1 MIMRKLFIIIFLFLF
16 LTISS
21 CNIPISNQP
30 DFEAD
35 VSTKVAI
42 AKTAT
47 VIQNFMMTATAIN
60 SPSGNTPNPI
70 QPTVTS
76 TPTQENFLDSLGMPA
91 WRDQLN
97 NGGGWSLNSPNT
109 DTPNVTIKVENGA
122 LIMTRSV
129 PYGGKNWWLNYQ
141 MIQDFYLEGIFSTEV
156 CNSDDQY
163 GLVFR
168 APTYFDGFGFYFTI
182 TCDGYFNLMRWD
194 SNGAANLFNWEK
206 PEAILAGSNQTN
218 TFGIWAK
225 VGLIRLYANG
235 KMIKEFTDNS
245 LNNKGH
251 FGLFIDSRQ
260 TPGFTIKL
268 DEMAFWNIQ

>member
-1 MIMRKLFIIIFLFLF
+1 MRIFFVSIFLLLF
-16 LTISS
+16 LTITA
-21 CNIPISNQP
+21 CNIPNPNQP
-30 DFEAD
+30 GFEAD
-35 VSTKVAI
+35 VATKVAV

-47 VIQNFMMTATAIN
+47 VIQDFMMTATAVAN
-60 SPSGNTPNPI
+60 PPGYTPNPI
-70 QPTVTS
+70 QPTVIP
-76 TPTQENFLDSLGMPA
+76 TPTQENFQGSLGMPS

-122 LIMTRSV
+122 LLMTRSV

-141 MIQDFYLEGIFSTEV
+141 TIQDFYLEGKFITEG
-156 CNSDDQY
+156 CSGDDQY
-163 GLVFR
+163 GLIFR
-168 APTYFDGFGFYFTI
+168 APTYFDGFGYYFTV
-182 TCDGYFNLMRWD
+182 TCEGYFNLMRWD

-206 PEAILAGSNQTN
+206 PEAIQAGSNQTN
-218 TFGIWAK
+218 AFGIWAK
-225 VGLIRLYANG
+225 GGLIRLYANG
-235 KMIKEFTDNS
+235 KMIKEVTDSS
-245 LNNKGH
+245 LRNKGH

>member
-1 MIMRKLFIIIFLFLF
+1 MVMRKFFVSIFLLLF
-16 LTISS
+16 FTITA
-21 CNIPISNQP
+21 CNLPNPNQP
-30 DFEAD
+30 GFEAD
-35 VSTKVAI
+35 VATKVAI

-47 VIQNFMMTATAIN
+47 VIQDFMMTATAIAI
-60 SPSGNTPNPI
+60 SPGNTPNPI
-70 QPTVTS
+70 QPTITPS
-76 TPTQENFLDSLGMPA
+76 PTQENFQDILGMPA

-109 DTPNVTIKVENGA
+109 DTPNVTIKVENGT

-141 MIQDFYLEGIFSTEV
+141 TIQDFYLEGKFITEV
-156 CNSDDQY
+156 CSGDDQY
-163 GLVFR
+163 GLIFR
-168 APTYFDGFGFYFTI
+168 APTYFDGFGYYFTV
-182 TCDGYFNLMRWD
+182 TCEGYFNLMRWD

-206 PEAILAGSNQTN
+206 PEAIQAGSNQTN
-218 TFGIWAK
+218 TFGIWVK
-225 VGLIRLYANG
+225 GGLIRLYANG
-235 KMIKEFTDNS
+235 KMIKELTDSS
-245 LNNKGH
+245 LSNKGH